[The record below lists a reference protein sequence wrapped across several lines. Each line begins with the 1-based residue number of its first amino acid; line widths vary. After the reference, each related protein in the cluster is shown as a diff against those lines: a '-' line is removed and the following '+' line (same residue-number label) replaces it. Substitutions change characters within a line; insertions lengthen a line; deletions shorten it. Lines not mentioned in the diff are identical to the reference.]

1 MNQYHLSVLV
11 NNHPGL
17 LSKVSGLFSRR
28 NFNIESLAV
37 GVAEMPGCSRMTIVV
52 SGDESVVDQ
61 VCKQLD
67 KLIDVIEIEVL
78 PESASVQRELL
89 LVKMEATP
97 ECRAEILQIAE
108 IFRAHIVDVSQESLT
123 LEITGQADKIKAF
136 LDMLEPF
143 GISQIIRT
151 GQIAM
156 RRGK

>member
-1 MNQYHLSVLV
+1 MMNQYHLSVLV

-37 GVAEMPGCSRMTIVV
+37 GAAEKPGCSRMTIVV
-52 SGDESVVDQ
+52 NGDEAVVDQ

-78 PESASVQRELL
+78 PANDSVQRELL
-89 LVKMEATP
+89 LVKMDASP
-97 ECRAEILQIAE
+97 ENRSEIIQIAE
-108 IFRAHIVDVSQESLT
+108 IFRAHIVDVSSHQLT

-143 GISQIIRT
+143 GIRQIIRT
-151 GQIAM
+151 GLIAIS
-156 RRGK
+156 RS

>member
-37 GVAEMPGCSRMTIVV
+37 GIAEKPGCSRMTIVV
-52 SGDESVVDQ
+52 NGDEAVVDQ

-78 PESASVQRELL
+78 SDQDSIQRELL
-89 LVKMEATP
+89 LVKMDASP
-97 ECRAEILQIAE
+97 ENRSEIIQIAE
-108 IFRAHIVDVSQESLT
+108 IFRAHIVDVSHHRLT

-143 GISQIIRT
+143 GIRQIIRT
-151 GQIAM
+151 GLIAM
-156 RRGK
+156 SRS